1 MKEKVKGKKKF
12 IPIIALIF
20 SYLTTLG
27 YAISLYKAQNDFSYL
42 ILAVTVPL
50 PLFIGIL
57 VATIKLMK
65 EKDL

>member
-12 IPIIALIF
+12 IPIFALIF

-27 YAISLYKAQNDFSYL
+27 YAISLYKAQN
-42 ILAVTVPL
+42 VPL

-65 EKDL
+65 EKDLE